1 MELDGESAP
10 PPGIM
15 ARVLR
20 FLRSTPHGPSHTNG
34 GPA

>member
-1 MELDGESAP
+1 MEAGGESAS

-20 FLRSTPHGPSHTNG
+20 FLRSTPHGPSHSNG

>member
-1 MELDGESAP
+1 MEVGAEPAP

-20 FLRSTPHGPSHTNG
+20 FLRSAPHGPSHSNG
-34 GPA
+34 GPV